1 MNKII
6 EHISNPP
13 INCNPNNNNSDS
25 VANPT
30 IMGQKF
36 CGNNFGNT
44 PSSTKIKV
52 NDPTKTIGKTLSS
65 TDNPTIQIIG
75 TVTFPNTM
83 WSSPSSIMGSS
94 TTITCNTKMF
104 DPSLSNIDYECSG
117 LCPTVYNGVGNVT
130 WTPSAGIPA
139 SCNVIS
145 RNGPNV
151 MLVTN
156 NTNQVAAFSQ
166 ADTKSIKKY
175 VCPQNWS
182 MTSTSSS
189 IVDTTAYKNCYC
201 KMGTSKKPTQTST
214 SSTRKGKT
222 TTTYTTRYSCA

>member
-6 EHISNPP
+6 EHITYPT
-13 INCNPNNNNSDS
+13 INCNPNNDNSYS

-30 IMGQKF
+30 VMGQKF
-36 CGNNFGNT
+36 CGNYSGNT
-44 PSSTKIKV
+44 PSSTTIKI
-52 NDPTKTIGKTLSS
+52 NDS
-65 TDNPTIQIIG
+65 TIQIIG
-75 TVTFPNTM
+75 TVTFPNTI

-94 TTITCNTKMF
+94 TTITCNTNMF

-117 LCPTVYNGVGNVT
+117 LCPPVYKGTGNVT

-139 SCNVIS
+139 SCNVNSI
-145 RNGPNV
+145 NGPNV
-151 MLVTN
+151 MIVTN
-156 NTNQVAAFSQ
+156 PITNQVAAFSQ
-166 ADTKSIKKY
+166 ADTKSIKNY

-182 MTSTSSS
+182 MTSTTSSS
-189 IVDTTAYKNCYC
+189 TVDTTDYKSCYC
-201 KMGTSKKPTQTST
+201 KMGTSKKSTQTST